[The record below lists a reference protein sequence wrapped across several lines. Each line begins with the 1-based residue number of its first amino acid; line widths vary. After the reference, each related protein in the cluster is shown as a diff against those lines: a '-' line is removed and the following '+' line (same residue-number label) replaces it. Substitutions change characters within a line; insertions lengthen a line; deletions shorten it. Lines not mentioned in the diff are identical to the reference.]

1 MFLGHCGERSL
12 CSRNGGAWHDVPD
25 ELMTVHDKGLER
37 PVDVVAGNLV
47 IRLAETEEEVIAA
60 QKLRY
65 QVFYEDMKA
74 KPTAEMKSL
83 ARDFDSFD
91 AHCDHL
97 LVLDLGPVGSQPQA
111 VGTYRLMRRSAAR
124 LQGRFYTSN
133 EYDISSILAYP
144 GEILELGRSCVAS
157 AYRNGVTMAL
167 LWRGIAAYTR
177 HHSIE
182 VMFGCASLPGTDP
195 RAVGPQLAYL
205 HRHHLAP
212 ETLRPRA
219 LPERVIE
226 IDLDLDED
234 DLRRGR
240 LALPPLIKGYLWLG
254 GFVGEGAV
262 VDYKFG
268 TTDICVVVRTDAV
281 AKRYLKRYRRDEI
294 PSPDDGESAVSNSNM
309 RQVT

>member
-1 MFLGHCGERSL
+1 MFLGNCGEANL
-12 CSRNGGAWHDVPD
+12 CSRIGGAWHEVPG
-25 ELMTVHDKGLER
+25 ELMTVHDKDLAR

-47 IRLAETEEEVIAA
+47 IRLAETEEEIIAA

-65 QVFYEDMKA
+65 QVFYEDMNA

-97 LVLDLGPVGSQPQA
+97 LVLDLGPTGSHRQV

-124 LQGRFYTSN
+124 LQGQFYTSN
-133 EYDISSILAYP
+133 EYDIGPILAYP

-167 LWRGIAAYTR
+167 LWRGIAEYTR
-177 HHSIE
+177 HHNIE

-219 LPERVIE
+219 LAERVIE
-226 IDLDLDED
+226 IDLNLDDD

-262 VDYKFG
+262 VDFDFG
-268 TTDICVVVRTDAV
+268 TTDICVVVRIDAV
-281 AKRYLKRYRRDEI
+281 TRRYLMHYRRDEL
-294 PSPDDGESAVSNSNM
+294 PSSDDGESAASISNT